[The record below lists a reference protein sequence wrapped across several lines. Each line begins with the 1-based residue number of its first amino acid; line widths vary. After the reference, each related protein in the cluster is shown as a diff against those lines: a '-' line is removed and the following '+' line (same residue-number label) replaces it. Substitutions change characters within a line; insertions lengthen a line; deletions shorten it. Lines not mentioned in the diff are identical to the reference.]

1 MAAETNGKKI
11 RVLLVDDQNII
22 RLGLKSILSGQ
33 PNLEIIGEAVD
44 GADALVKTRDLHPDV
59 IILDLVMPRMD
70 GLSAIPLLSKA
81 QPESKIIVLTSHEDE
96 KIILAAVKAGAV
108 GFLSK
113 DTDLDNL
120 LFTIEAAHR
129 GIVSF
134 PQAIVKKW
142 AEGQSA
148 PAVSGHLVSLTDRE
162 HKVLE
167 LVCQGQSNQEI
178 ANHLSVGLSTVRTH
192 VSSILRKMDV
202 PSRSKAILVAF
213 ESKLVPMNLPD
224 SQADLEL

>member
-1 MAAETNGKKI
+1 MAAETIGNKI

-22 RLGLKSILSGQ
+22 RLGLASILSGK

-44 GADALVKTRDLHPDV
+44 GADALVKTREMHPDV

-70 GLSAIPLLSKA
+70 GLSAIPLLLKE
-81 QPESKIIVLTSHEDE
+81 QPGLKIIVLTSHEDE

-120 LFTIEAAHR
+120 LFTLEAANR

-134 PQAIVKKW
+134 PQAIVQKW
-142 AEGQSA
+142 ALGVNA
-148 PAVSGHLVSLTDRE
+148 PADASHLVSLTERE
-162 HKVLE
+162 RKVLE

-224 SQADLEL
+224 GQADLEL